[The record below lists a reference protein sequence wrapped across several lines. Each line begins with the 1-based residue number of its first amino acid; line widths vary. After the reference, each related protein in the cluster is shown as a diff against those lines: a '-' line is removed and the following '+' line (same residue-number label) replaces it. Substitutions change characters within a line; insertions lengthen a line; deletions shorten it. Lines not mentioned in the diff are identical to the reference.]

1 MLDAGDPAPPID
13 TVDQHGNPFRLE
25 DLRGRWVVLYFY
37 PKDETVGCTREACAF
52 RDGLEA
58 FRDMDAEVVGVST
71 QDVESHRRFAE
82 RHRLPFR
89 LLADPD
95 KRIARAY
102 GTLGLLGLSRRVTYL
117 IDPEGRVRDAYRS
130 ELQPTSHVDRARDR
144 VRELRGGPRAH
155 SQS

>member
-1 MLDAGDPAPPID
+1 MLDEGDLAPPID
-13 TVDQHGNPFRLE
+13 AVDQHGNPFRLE
-25 DLRGRWVVLYFY
+25 ELRGRWVVLYFY

-58 FRDMDAEVVGVST
+58 FRGMDAEVVGVST